1 MWISFF
7 FLIVIFPGW
16 LQIPDGV
23 VVELEQ
29 VGEFVQQDGTRVS
42 NNDLFNSNL
51 TEEDTVV
58 EWCSQIYPSAFI
70 YSP

>member
-1 MWISFF
+1 MAVS
-7 FLIVIFPGW
+7 PGW
-16 LQIPDGV
+16 VQIPDGV

-58 EWCSQIYPSAFI
+58 ERCGQIYPSAFI